1 MSFFYAEGS
10 VVMEWFWKLNGVV
23 NGIVWG
29 PWMLAFL
36 VGTGVWLTLVL
47 RFPQVR
53 YFGMMFTEVLGNVRK
68 KSSSAGTISSFA
80 AMATALAATVGT
92 GNIAGVAT
100 ALHLGGPGALIWMM
114 ISAVFGMTTKFSEV
128 TLAVRYR
135 EECADGSHRGGT
147 MYILEKA
154 LGMKWLAV
162 IFAIFTVFASFGIG
176 NMVQSN
182 STAEGIAMGFGI
194 PPYITGIIIAVIVGL
209 VIWGGLKRIATV
221 TVYLVPFMAIFYII
235 GALGIIILHA
245 DAIPAAVAN
254 AFRGAFCDPMALP
267 GAIAGWSV
275 KAAITR
281 GIARGVFS
289 NEAGLGS
296 APMVHCAARTDHPVR
311 QGLYG
316 LFEVFMDTIIICNLT
331 ALTILV
337 TGVLTNSPDLT
348 GAKLSLAA
356 FSGVFGHGGV
366 MILSLAL
373 SLFALSTILGWYWYA
388 ETAIVYLTNSTALVT
403 PFKILWMVLIV
414 LGAWGGGTYL
424 ANLWDLSDTLNGL
437 MAVPNLIGLILL
449 TKELRRLVDDF
460 DKKLKDGTLKR

>member
-1 MSFFYAEGS
+1 
-10 VVMEWFWKLNGVV
+10 MEWFWKLNGVV

-29 PWMLAFL
+29 PWMLAIL

-437 MAVPNLIGLILL
+437 MAVPNLIGLVLL

>member
-1 MSFFYAEGS
+1 MD
-10 VVMEWFWKLNGVV
+10 WFWKLNGVV

-36 VGTGVWLTLVL
+36 VGTGVWLTFVL

-100 ALHLGGPGALIWMM
+100 ALHLGGPGALVWMM
-114 ISAVFGMTTKFSEV
+114 ISAIFGMTTKFSEV

-135 EECADGSHRGGT
+135 EEGADGSHRGGT

-182 STAEGIAMGFGI
+182 STAEGIAMGFGV
-194 PPYITGIIIAVIVGL
+194 PPHITGIIIAIVVGL

-235 GALGIIILHA
+235 GAIGIIIMHA
-245 DAIPAAVAN
+245 GAIPSAIAY

-316 LFEVFMDTIIICNLT
+316 LFEVFMDTIVICNLT

-337 TGVLTNSPDLT
+337 TGVLTNQPELT

-356 FSGVFGHGGV
+356 FSSVLGQGGV
-366 MILSLAL
+366 MVLSLAL

-388 ETAIVYLTNSTALVT
+388 ETAIVYLTGGTALIT

-414 LGAWGGGTYL
+414 LGAWGSGTYL

-437 MAVPNLIGLILL
+437 MAVPNLIGLLLL
-449 TKELRRLVDDF
+449 TKELRRLVADF
-460 DKKLKDGTLKR
+460 DQKLKDGTLKR

>member
-1 MSFFYAEGS
+1 
-10 VVMEWFWKLNGVV
+10 MEWFWKLNGVV

-437 MAVPNLIGLILL
+437 MAVPNLIGLVLL

>member
-1 MSFFYAEGS
+1 
-10 VVMEWFWKLNGVV
+10 MEWFWELNGVV

-36 VGTGVWLTLVL
+36 VGTGVWLTFVL

-194 PPYITGIIIAVIVGL
+194 PSYITGIIIAVVVGL

-221 TVYLVPFMAIFYII
+221 TVYLVPFMAVFYII
-235 GALGIIILHA
+235 GALGIIIMHA
-245 DAIPAAVAN
+245 GAIPAAVVN

-337 TGVLTNSPDLT
+337 TGVLTDSPDLT

-356 FSGVFGHGGV
+356 FSSVFGQGGV

-388 ETAIVYLTNSTALVT
+388 ETAIVYLTGGTALIT

-437 MAVPNLIGLILL
+437 MAVPNLIGLLLL
-449 TKELRRLVDDF
+449 TKELRRLVADF
-460 DKKLKDGTLKR
+460 DQKLKDGTLKR